1 MASCGPK
8 PSSTAYGFFEI
19 LKPVDQ
25 SLYSETKNSSKVN
38 LRQLQ
43 GSLVCKFAQVS
54 TAQRGLLAPLPFGIS
69 KTSTGIMCEG
79 IYTLEVFVG
88 KIVEEDKD
96 YTTIICVNDSSAGID
111 HKF

>member
-1 MASCGPK
+1 MASCRPE
-8 PSSTAYGFFEI
+8 SSGTAYSFFEI
-19 LKPVDQ
+19 LRPVDQ
-25 SLYSETKNSSKVN
+25 PLNFQLKSSRVYS
-38 LRQLQ
+38 RQLQ

-54 TAQRGLLAPLPFGIS
+54 TAQRGLLAPLPFRIS
-69 KTSTGIMCEG
+69 KTSTRIMCEG